1 MKEIGIV
8 RRIDE
13 LGRVVIPK
21 EMRRT
26 LRLKEGDP
34 MEIYAEQDMLCLKK
48 YSPVSGVK
56 EIAES
61 LAESLAETTGKQAYI
76 VDTEKVLSAKGQ
88 NAQSN
93 IDKLILPELRDVLD
107 SRRSVVIGVETSGS
121 IKRLFEKNDVEFSN
135 ILIVPTVVNG
145 DIIGGVILCGKDEI
159 SPEEIRFATMC
170 SGILLRQ
177 F

>member
-1 MKEIGIV
+1 MKETGIV

-34 MEIYAEQDMLCLKK
+34 MEIFAEQDMLCLKK
-48 YSPVSGVK
+48 YSPVSSIK
-56 EIAES
+56 EIADSLTES
-61 LAESLAETTGKQAYI
+61 LAEMTGKTAFI

-88 NAQSN
+88 NVQMFLG
-93 IDKLILPELRDVLD
+93 KLILPELRDVLD
-107 SRRSVVIGVETSGS
+107 ARRSVVIGIETSGS
-121 IKRLFEKNDVEFSN
+121 IKRLFEQNDVDFN
-135 ILIVPTVVNG
+135 YILIVPTVVNG
-145 DIIGGVILCGKDEI
+145 DIIGGVLLCGKEEI
-159 SPEEIRFATMC
+159 SPEEIRFTTMC

>member
-34 MEIYAEQDMLCLKK
+34 MEIYADQDTLCLKK

-61 LAESLAETTGKQAYI
+61 LAESLAETTGRLSFI
-76 VDTEKVLSAKGQ
+76 VDTERVLAAKGQ
-88 NAQSN
+88 NSQN
-93 IDKLILPELRDVLD
+93 FIDKIILPELRDVLD
-107 SRRSVVIGVETSGS
+107 SRRSVVIGTETNGS
-121 IKRLFEKNDVEFSN
+121 IKRLFEQNEIDFDH
-135 ILIVPTVVNG
+135 ILIVPTTVNG
-145 DIIGGVILCGKDEI
+145 DIIGGVILCGKEDVL
-159 SPEEIRFATMC
+159 PEEIRFATMC
-170 SGILLRQ
+170 SGILSRQ